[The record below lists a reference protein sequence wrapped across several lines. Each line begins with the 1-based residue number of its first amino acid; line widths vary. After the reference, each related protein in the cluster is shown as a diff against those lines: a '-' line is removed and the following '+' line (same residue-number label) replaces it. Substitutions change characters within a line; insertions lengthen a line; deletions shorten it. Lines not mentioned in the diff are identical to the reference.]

1 MKLKIEKLIYG
12 GYGLARTDEKVVF
25 VKAGVPGDEVDVEIA
40 EEKKSF
46 DIAYINNIL
55 EPSKHRVD
63 PQCEYFGKCGGCQ
76 WQNIDYQY
84 QLKAKEQILKESIQK
99 IAGINDFEI
108 KPIVPS
114 QNKYS
119 YRNRVTLHIDT
130 VNGKHILGFKEEK
143 SHKLVSIEQ
152 CTISSDNISNL
163 VQKISKLITGYDAKE
178 FPFEKIF
185 ISDIGKIPALS
196 LSPKKNSS
204 ESEVNSLFYK
214 LKERI
219 QGIDIS
225 IDNKEEKNF
234 EFKVLGL
241 KFISSPSVFAQ
252 GNSII
257 NEQLIKTLI
266 KWADLKKNE
275 NVMDLYCGY
284 GNFSL
289 NIARKVKQVLSIDN
303 NKKAIKFAIKNAKLN
318 SIRNCIF
325 EDWDVKKY
333 LQRHKPKEDQDLV
346 ILDPPRTGAKEI
358 IKSIININP
367 KKILYV
373 SCNPTTLAR
382 DLKELINSGYKLNK
396 VQPFDMFPQTF
407 HIESLSFLEKIN
419 SLVEN

>member
-108 KPIVPS
+108 EPIVPS

-163 VQKISKLITGYDAKE
+163 VQKISKLITGYDAKK

-325 EDWDVKKY
+325 EDWDVNKY
-333 LQRHKPKEDQDLV
+333 LQRHKPKENQDLV

-358 IKSIININP
+358 IKSIINIKP

-382 DLKELINSGYKLNK
+382 DLKELITAGYKLK
-396 VQPFDMFPQTF
+396 KIQPFDMFPQTF
-407 HIESLSFLEKIN
+407 HIESLSL
-419 SLVEN
+419 LVKESG

>member
-1 MKLKIEKLIYG
+1 MKLTIEKLIYG
-12 GYGLARTDEKVVF
+12 GYGLARTDDKVVF
-25 VKAGVPGDEVDVEIA
+25 VRGGVPGEQVDVEIA

-63 PQCEYFGKCGGCQ
+63 PQCKYFGKCGGCQ

-108 KPIVPS
+108 EQIIPS

-119 YRNRVTLHIDT
+119 YRNRVTLHLDT
-130 VNGKHILGFKEEK
+130 INGKHILGYKEEK
-143 SHKLVSIEQ
+143 SHKLVPIEQ
-152 CTISSDNISNL
+152 CPISSDNISKL
-163 VQKISKLITGYDAKE
+163 VQKISKLITGYDAKKL
-178 FPFEKIF
+178 PFDRIF
-185 ISDIGKIPALS
+185 ISDIGKIPAVS
-196 LSPKKNSS
+196 LSPKKNVS
-204 ESEVNSLFYK
+204 ESEANNFFYN
-214 LKERI
+214 LKERM

-225 IDNKEEKNF
+225 IDNKDEKSF
-234 EFKVLGL
+234 EFRVLGL

-252 GNSII
+252 ANSII

-325 EDWDVKKY
+325 EDWDVNKY
-333 LQRHKPKEDQDLV
+333 LQRHKPKENQDLV

-358 IKSIININP
+358 IKSIISINP

-382 DLKELINSGYKLNK
+382 DLKDLIKAGYNLKK
-396 VQPFDMFPQTF
+396 IQPFDMFPQTF
-407 HIESLSFLEKIN
+407 HIESLSLLEKE
-419 SLVEN
+419 SG

>member
-1 MKLKIEKLIYG
+1 MKLTIEKLIYG
-12 GYGLARTDEKVVF
+12 GYGLARTDYKVVF
-25 VKAGVPGDEVDVEIA
+25 VRGGVPGEQVDVEIA

-108 KPIVPS
+108 EPIVRS
-114 QNKYS
+114 QNIYS
-119 YRNRVTLHIDT
+119 YRNRVTLHLDT

-143 SHKLVSIEQ
+143 SHKLVSIEH
-152 CTISSDNISNL
+152 CPISSDNISKL
-163 VQKISKLITGYDAKE
+163 VQKISKIITGYDANKL
-178 FPFEKIF
+178 PFDKIF
-185 ISDIGKIPALS
+185 ITDIGKIPALS

-204 ESEVNSLFYK
+204 ASEANNFFYN
-214 LKERI
+214 LKERM

-225 IDNKEEKNF
+225 IDNKDEKSF

-252 GNSII
+252 ANSII
-257 NEQLIKTLI
+257 NEHLIKTLI

-318 SIRNCIF
+318 SIKNCIF

-333 LQRHKPKEDQDLV
+333 LQRHKPKENQDLV

-358 IKSIININP
+358 IKSIISINP

-382 DLKELINSGYKLNK
+382 DLKDLIKAGYNLKK
-396 VQPFDMFPQTF
+396 IQPFDMFPQTY
-407 HIESLSFLEKIN
+407 HIESISLLEKE
-419 SLVEN
+419 SG

>member
-1 MKLKIEKLIYG
+1 MKLTIEKLIYG
-12 GYGLARTDEKVVF
+12 GYGLARTDDKVVF
-25 VKAGVPGDEVDVEIA
+25 VRGGVPGEQVDVEIA

-108 KPIVPS
+108 EPIVPS

-119 YRNRVTLHIDT
+119 YRNRVTLHLDT
-130 VNGKHILGFKEEK
+130 INGKHILGYKEEK
-143 SHKLVSIEQ
+143 SHKLVPIEQ
-152 CTISSDNISNL
+152 CPISSDNISKL
-163 VQKISKLITGYDAKE
+163 VQKISKLISGYDAKKL
-178 FPFEKIF
+178 PFHRIF
-185 ISDIGKIPALS
+185 ITDIGKIPALS
-196 LSPKKNSS
+196 LSPKKNVS
-204 ESEVNSLFYK
+204 ESDANNFFYN
-214 LKERI
+214 LKERM

-225 IDNKEEKNF
+225 IDNKDEKSF
-234 EFKVLGL
+234 EFRVLGL

-252 GNSII
+252 ANSII

-303 NKKAIKFAIKNAKLN
+303 NKRAIKFAIKNAKLN

-325 EDWDVKKY
+325 EDWDVNKY
-333 LQRHKPKEDQDLV
+333 LQRHKPKENQDLV

-382 DLKELINSGYKLNK
+382 DLKDLIKAGYNLKK
-396 VQPFDMFPQTF
+396 IQPFDMFPQTF
-407 HIESLSFLEKIN
+407 HIESLSL
-419 SLVEN
+419 LVKESG

>member
-1 MKLKIEKLIYG
+1 MKLTIEKLIYG
-12 GYGLARTDEKVVF
+12 GYGLARTGDKVVF
-25 VKAGVPGDEVDVEIA
+25 VRGGVPGDEVDAEVT

-46 DIAYINNIL
+46 DIAYINNII

-99 IAGINDFEI
+99 IAGINDFVIE
-108 KPIVPS
+108 PIVPS
-114 QNKYS
+114 QNKYN
-119 YRNRVTLHIDT
+119 YRNRVTLHLDT
-130 VNGKHILGFKEEK
+130 VKGKHILGFKEEK
-143 SHKLVSIEQ
+143 SHQLVSIEQ
-152 CTISSDNISNL
+152 CPISSDNISQL
-163 VQKISKLITGYDAKE
+163 VQKISKLITGYDAKKL
-178 FPFEKIF
+178 PFEKIF

-225 IDNKEEKNF
+225 IDNKEEKSF

-252 GNSII
+252 ANSII

-333 LQRHKPKEDQDLV
+333 LQRHKPKENQDLV

-358 IKSIININP
+358 IKSIINISP
-367 KKILYV
+367 KKILYI

-382 DLKELINSGYKLNK
+382 DLKDLIKAGYNLKK
-396 VQPFDMFPQTF
+396 IQPFDMFPQTF
-407 HIESLSFLEKIN
+407 HIESLSLLEK
-419 SLVEN
+419 EPG